1 MILHVFLAETKF
13 IILHVL
19 YIVSSRATAYLVLQ
33 RSVYQKYPVSLG
45 FFFLFCLVI
54 KRFICFDFGINTDFL
69 AANIPGL
76 KNLPD

>member
-45 FFFLFCLVI
+45 FFFSLLFGDQALY
-54 KRFICFDFGINTDFL
+54 L
-69 AANIPGL
+69 L
-76 KNLPD
+76 